1 MATTLPAWLTAALDY
16 LPQWLAFQMRVSEQ
30 PGCVVAVAHK
40 GEVVWEQAFGSAD
53 LSTQRAL
60 TPRHRFRVASHSKS
74 FTAAGILRLREAGKL
89 GLDDPVGRY
98 VEGLHPAVAEARLMQ
113 VLCHGAG
120 LVRDGSDS
128 GHWMNRRPFPDRK
141 ALLAALAMPPVIE
154 GSTRLKYSNHGYALL
169 GLVIEAVTG
178 EPYRDWMRRE
188 VIQAAGLKETE
199 PDGPPAKSVPFARGH
214 SGKLPLGERVVVPNE
229 SETKSFAAAGG
240 VVATTADLARFF
252 ASLDPA
258 AKTSLLSP
266 ASRREMVHAQW
277 RDPYSSLEWHY
288 GLGTLSGKVGD
299 WEWFGHSGSFPG
311 TISCTLVLP
320 GRDLCLSIATNAV
333 DGLANLWAGGAVQ
346 ILRAFA
352 TEGAPS
358 KKTQPW
364 GGRWWGLWGAVDL
377 VAMKDHVK
385 VAGPAQV
392 NPFLNATEI
401 AVTGK
406 DKGRIRLAGAF
417 QSHGEE
423 ARLVRGTDGTLRELW
438 LGGIQLVTEASLT
451 KELKRQSK
459 KTQAAKQTVKRRA
472 GSP

>member
-98 VEGLHPAVAEARLMQ
+98 VGGLHPAVAEARLMQ

-188 VIQAAGLKETE
+188 VNQAAGLKETE

-252 ASLDPA
+252 ATAFSTRSGLP
-258 AKTSLLSP
+258 
-266 ASRREMVHAQW
+266 
-277 RDPYSSLEWHY
+277 SSSHSFGLER
-288 GLGTLSGKVGD
+288 SAM
-299 WEWFGHSGSFPG
+299 FG
-311 TISCTLVLP
+311 
-320 GRDLCLSIATNAV
+320 
-333 DGLANLWAGGAVQ
+333 
-346 ILRAFA
+346 
-352 TEGAPS
+352 
-358 KKTQPW
+358 
-364 GGRWWGLWGAVDL
+364 
-377 VAMKDHVK
+377 
-385 VAGPAQV
+385 
-392 NPFLNATEI
+392 
-401 AVTGK
+401 
-406 DKGRIRLAGAF
+406 
-417 QSHGEE
+417 
-423 ARLVRGTDGTLRELW
+423 
-438 LGGIQLVTEASLT
+438 
-451 KELKRQSK
+451 
-459 KTQAAKQTVKRRA
+459 
-472 GSP
+472 